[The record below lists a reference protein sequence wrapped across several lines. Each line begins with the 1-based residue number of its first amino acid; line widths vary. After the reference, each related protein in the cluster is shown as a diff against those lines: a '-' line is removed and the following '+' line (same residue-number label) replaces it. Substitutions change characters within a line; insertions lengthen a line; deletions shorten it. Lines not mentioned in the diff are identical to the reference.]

1 MSLFRVIYGWCL
13 KVPLLP
19 WKEKSSFMRNQ
30 THSGTELQVSHFIDK
45 FSKHLVIKQTGFT
58 PGEGAVIT
66 GFGIIVL
73 GADYKYSEIAS
84 WIDLLGVFGKKLFL
98 APAQG

>member
-1 MSLFRVIYGWCL
+1 MSLFKVTYGWCL

-30 THSGTELQVSHFIDK
+30 THSGTEIQVSHFIDK
-45 FSKHLVIKQTGFT
+45 YSKYLVIKQTGFT
-58 PGEGAVIT
+58 PRVEAVIT
-66 GFGIIVL
+66 GFGNIIL

-84 WIDLLGVFGKKLFL
+84 WIDLLRVFGKKLFL